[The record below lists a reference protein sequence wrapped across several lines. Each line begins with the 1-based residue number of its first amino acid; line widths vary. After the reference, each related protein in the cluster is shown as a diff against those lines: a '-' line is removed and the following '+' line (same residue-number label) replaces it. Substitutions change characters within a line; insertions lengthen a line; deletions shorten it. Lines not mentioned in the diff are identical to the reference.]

1 MATLGWR
8 LDLVRFF
15 CRARLVFDPATR
27 CAIPWWRGV
36 GGVFVRS
43 VSFLLPI
50 CASDALRR
58 FRRGIGLVVAQIKIC
73 GGYVL
78 LFAVSSLCLVW
89 LGGAM
94 LVQ

>member
-27 CAIPWWRGV
+27 FATPWRRCV
-36 GGVFVRS
+36 GGVFVLS
-43 VSFLLPI
+43 VSFLLSI
-50 CASDALRR
+50 CVSDTLH
-58 FRRGIGLVVAQIKIC
+58 RRGIGLVVAQIKIC